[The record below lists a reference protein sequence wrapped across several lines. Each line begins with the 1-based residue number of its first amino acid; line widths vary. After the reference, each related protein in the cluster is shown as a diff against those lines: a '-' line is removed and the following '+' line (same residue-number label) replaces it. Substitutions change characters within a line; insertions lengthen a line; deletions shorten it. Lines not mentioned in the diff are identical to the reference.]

1 MKKNRNNQKKKDYKI
16 KKYYKK
22 WEKEDSEFVTQAIAM
37 KRKQLI

>member
-1 MKKNRNNQKKKDYKI
+1 MKKNMNIQKKKDYKT

-22 WEKEDSEFVTQAIAM
+22 WEKEDSEFVKAIAM